1 MGSKPVR
8 RREFI
13 TLVGG
18 AAGIWSLPLRAEH
31 LTPVIGFLNGSFADG
46 YAPMVAAFG
55 QGLKEVD
62 FVDGQNV
69 TIEYRWAEGRYDLLP
84 KLVDDLIRRQ
94 VSVIAATSTP
104 ANLVAKKA
112 TSTIPIVFT
121 TSSDPVQLGLVE
133 SLNRPGGNATGV
145 TQLNVE
151 VGPKRLELARE
162 LMPNVAA
169 VALLI
174 NPKNPQTEAVLKT
187 MQAAARSLG
196 LQLHV
201 LRASSEAEMETAF
214 VSFSSLKAG
223 ILTIGTD
230 TLFNGRTE
238 QLASLAVRYAVPTIY
253 QYKQFTRNGGLLS
266 YGGSIEDAYR
276 TAGILA
282 GRILKGDKPADLPVQ
297 QSTKVQLIVNLKA
310 AKALGISVPL
320 SMLGRADEV
329 IE

>member
-1 MGSKPVR
+1 MR

-13 TLVGG
+13 ALVGG
-18 AAGIWSLPLRAEH
+18 AAASPLVALPSRAQQP
-31 LTPVIGFLNGSFADG
+31 TPVIGFLNGSSADG

-55 QGLKEVD
+55 RGLKEMGYVE
-62 FVDGQNV
+62 GQNV
-69 TIEYRWAEGRYDLLP
+69 KIEYRWAEGHYDRLP
-84 KLVDDLIRRQ
+84 ELVNDLIRRQ

-133 SLNRPGGNATGV
+133 SLNKPGANVTGV

-162 LMPNVAA
+162 LIPSATA

-174 NPKNPQTEAVLKT
+174 NPENPQADAVLKN
-187 MQAAARSLG
+187 MQAAALSLG
-196 LQLHV
+196 LKLSV

-214 VSFSSLKAG
+214 ASFASLKAG

-238 QLASLAVRYAVPTIY
+238 KLASLAVRYGVPTIY
-253 QYKQFTRNGGLLS
+253 QYNQFTANGGLMS

-276 TAGILA
+276 TTGILT

-310 AKALGISVPL
+310 AKALGVTVPL
-320 SMLGRADEV
+320 SLLGRADEV

>member
-1 MGSKPVR
+1 MGGTLR
-8 RREFI
+8 RRDFI
-13 TLVGG
+13 SLVG
-18 AAGIWSLPLRAEH
+18 AAAACPLALRAQQ
-31 LTPVIGFLNGSFADG
+31 LTPVIGFLNGSSADG

-55 QGLKEVD
+55 QGLKEIGYVE
-62 FVDGQNV
+62 GRNV
-69 TIEYRWAEGRYDLLP
+69 TIEYRWAEGYYDRLP
-84 KLVDDLIRRQ
+84 ELADDLIRRH

-133 SLNRPGGNATGV
+133 SLNRPGANVTGV

-162 LMPNVAA
+162 LMPSATA

-174 NPKNPQTEAVLKT
+174 NPKNPQADAVLKN
-187 MQAAARSLG
+187 MQAAALSLG
-196 LQLHV
+196 LELHV
-201 LRASSEAEMETAF
+201 LRASSEAEIEAAF
-214 VSFSSLKAG
+214 AGFALLKAG
-223 ILTIGTD
+223 VLTIGTD
-230 TLFNGRTE
+230 TLFNGRTDE
-238 QLASLAVRYAVPTIY
+238 LASLAVSYAVPTIY
-253 QYKQFTRNGGLLS
+253 QYNQFTANGGLMS

-282 GRILKGDKPADLPVQ
+282 GRILKGDKPSDLPVQ

-310 AKALGISVPL
+310 AKALGITVPL
-320 SMLGRADEV
+320 SLLGRADEV

>member
-1 MGSKPVR
+1 MHEGGMR

-13 TLVGG
+13 TLVG
-18 AAGIWSLPLRAEH
+18 AAGAWSLPLRAEQSM
-31 LTPVIGFLNGSFADG
+31 PVIGFLNGSSADG

-55 QGLKEVD
+55 QGLKEVG

-69 TIEYRWAEGRYDLLP
+69 TIDYRWAEGRYDLLP

-112 TSTIPIVFT
+112 TNTIPIVFT

-162 LMPNVAA
+162 LMPNATA

-174 NPKNPQTEAVLKT
+174 NPKNPQTEAVLKN

-201 LRASSEAEMETAF
+201 LQASSETEMETAF
-214 VSFSSLKAG
+214 VSFASLKAG

-253 QYKQFTRNGGLLS
+253 QYNQFTRNGGLMS

>member
-1 MGSKPVR
+1 MK

-13 TLVGG
+13 ILIG
-18 AAGIWSLPLRAEH
+18 AAGASMPLRAQQP
-31 LTPVIGFLNGSFADG
+31 TPVIGFLNGSSADG

-55 QGLKEVD
+55 QGLKETGYVD
-62 FVDGQNV
+62 RQNV
-69 TIEYRWAEGRYDLLP
+69 SIEYRWANGHYDQLP
-84 KLVDDLIRRQ
+84 ELVNDLIHRR
-94 VSVIAATSTP
+94 VSLIAATSTP
-104 ANLVAKKA
+104 ANLVAKRA

-151 VGPKRLELARE
+151 VGPKRLELAHE
-162 LMPNVAA
+162 LMPNATA

-174 NPKNPQTEAVLKT
+174 NPKNPQTDAVLKN
-187 MQAAARSLG
+187 MQTAARSLG

-201 LRASSEAEMETAF
+201 LQASSEAEMEAAF
-214 VSFSSLKAG
+214 VSFASLKAG

-230 TLFNGRTE
+230 TLFNGLTE
-238 QLASLAVRYAVPTIY
+238 ELASLAVRYAVPTIY
-253 QYKQFTRNGGLLS
+253 QYNQFTQNGGLMS
-266 YGGSIEDAYR
+266 YGGSIEDAYHA
-276 TAGILA
+276 AGILA

-297 QSTKVQLIVNLKA
+297 QSTKVRLIVNLKA
-310 AKALGISVPL
+310 ARALGITVPL
-320 SMLGRADEV
+320 SMLGRADEI

>member
-1 MGSKPVR
+1 MR

-13 TLVGG
+13 GLVGG
-18 AAGIWSLPLRAEH
+18 AAAVWPLALRAQQ
-31 LTPVIGFLNGSFADG
+31 LRPVIGFLNGSSADG

-55 QGLKEVD
+55 QGLKETGYL
-62 FVDGQNV
+62 DGQNV
-69 TIEYRWAEGRYDLLP
+69 TIEYRWAEGRYD
-84 KLVDDLIRRQ
+84 KLSELVGDLIRRQ

-112 TSTIPIVFT
+112 TTTIPIVFT
-121 TSSDPVQLGLVE
+121 TSSDPVQLGLVD
-133 SLNRPGGNATGV
+133 SLNRPGANVTGV

-162 LMPNVAA
+162 LMPSATA

-174 NPKNPQTEAVLKT
+174 NPKNPQADAVLKN
-187 MQAAARSLG
+187 MQAAAPSLG
-196 LQLHV
+196 LQLQV

-214 VSFSSLKAG
+214 ASFASLKAG

-238 QLASLAVRYAVPTIY
+238 KLASLAVRYAVPTIY
-253 QYKQFTRNGGLLS
+253 QYTQFTANGGLMS

-310 AKALGISVPL
+310 ARALGIAVPL
-320 SMLGRADEV
+320 SLLGRADEI

>member
-1 MGSKPVR
+1 MR

-13 TLVGG
+13 ILAG
-18 AAGIWSLPLRAEH
+18 AGAVWPLALRAQQQ
-31 LTPVIGFLNGSFADG
+31 TPVIGFLNGSSADG

-55 QGLKEVD
+55 QGLKEIGY
-62 FVDGQNV
+62 VDGQNV
-69 TIEYRWAEGRYDLLP
+69 VIEYRWAEGRYDQLSE
-84 KLVDDLIRRQ
+84 LVADLIRRQ

-133 SLNRPGGNATGV
+133 SLNRPGANVTGV

-162 LMPNVAA
+162 LMPGATA
-169 VALLI
+169 MALLI
-174 NPKNPQTEAVLKT
+174 NPKNPQADAVLKN
-187 MQAAARSLG
+187 MQAAAVSLG
-196 LQLHV
+196 LDLYV
-201 LRASSEAEMETAF
+201 LRASSEAEMEAAF
-214 VSFSSLKAG
+214 AGFASTKAS

-230 TLFNGRTE
+230 TLFNGRAET
-238 QLASLAVRYAVPTIY
+238 LASLAVRYAVPTIY
-253 QYKQFTRNGGLLS
+253 QYNQFTANGGLMS

-276 TAGILA
+276 AAGILT

-297 QSTKVQLIVNLKA
+297 QSTKVQLIINLKT
-310 AKALGISVPL
+310 AKALGITVPVSL
-320 SMLGRADEV
+320 LGRADEL

>member
-1 MGSKPVR
+1 MGLGMR
-8 RREFI
+8 RRELI
-13 TLVGG
+13 TLIG
-18 AAGIWSLPLRAEH
+18 AAGLWSLPLRAEQS
-31 LTPVIGFLNGSFADG
+31 TPVVGFLNGSSADG

-55 QGLKEVD
+55 QGLKEEGY
-62 FVDGQNV
+62 VDGQNV
-69 TIEYRWAEGRYDLLP
+69 TIEYRWAEGRYDRLP
-84 KLVDDLIRRQ
+84 ELVDDLIRRR

-104 ANLVAKKA
+104 ANLIAKKA

-133 SLNRPGGNATGV
+133 SLNRPGANATGV

-151 VGPKRLELARE
+151 LGPKRLELARE
-162 LMPNVAA
+162 LMPNATD

-174 NPKNPQTEAVLKT
+174 NPKDPQSDAVLKN
-187 MQAAARSLG
+187 MHAAARSLG

-201 LRASSEAEMETAF
+201 LRASSEAEMEAAF
-214 VSFSSLKAG
+214 VSFASLKAG

-230 TLFNGRTE
+230 ALFNGRAE
-238 QLASLAVRYAVPTIY
+238 NLASLAVRYSVPTIY
-253 QYKQFTRNGGLLS
+253 QYNQFTRNGGLMS

-276 TAGILA
+276 AAGILT
-282 GRILKGDKPADLPVQ
+282 GRILKGDKPSDLPVQ
-297 QSTKVQLIVNLKA
+297 QSTKVRLIVNLKA
-310 AKALGISVPL
+310 AKALGINVPL

>member
-1 MGSKPVR
+1 
-8 RREFI
+8 
-13 TLVGG
+13 
-18 AAGIWSLPLRAEH
+18 
-31 LTPVIGFLNGSFADG
+31 
-46 YAPMVAAFG
+46 MVAAFG
-55 QGLKEVD
+55 QGLKEIGYVE
-62 FVDGQNV
+62 GRNV
-69 TIEYRWAEGRYDLLP
+69 TIEYRWAEGYYDRLP
-84 KLVDDLIRRQ
+84 ELADDLIRRH

-133 SLNRPGGNATGV
+133 SLNRPGANVTGV

-162 LMPNVAA
+162 LMPSATA

-174 NPKNPQTEAVLKT
+174 NPKNPQADAVLKN
-187 MQAAARSLG
+187 MQAAALSLG
-196 LQLHV
+196 LELHV
-201 LRASSEAEMETAF
+201 LRASSEAEIEAAF
-214 VSFSSLKAG
+214 AGFALLKAG
-223 ILTIGTD
+223 VLTIGTD
-230 TLFNGRTE
+230 TLFNGRTDE
-238 QLASLAVRYAVPTIY
+238 LASLAVSYAVPTIY
-253 QYKQFTRNGGLLS
+253 QYNQFTANGGLMS

-282 GRILKGDKPADLPVQ
+282 GRILKGDKPSDLPVQ

-310 AKALGISVPL
+310 AKALGITVPL
-320 SMLGRADEV
+320 SLLGRADEV

>member
-1 MGSKPVR
+1 MR

-13 TLVGG
+13 ILVGA
-18 AAGIWSLPLRAEH
+18 AAGARPLPLRAEPSM
-31 LTPVIGFLNGSFADG
+31 PVIGFLNGSSADG

-55 QGLKEVD
+55 QGLKEVGY
-62 FVDGQNV
+62 VDGQNV
-69 TIEYRWAEGRYDLLP
+69 TIEYRWAEGHYDQLSE
-84 KLVDDLIRRQ
+84 LVNDLIRRQ

-133 SLNRPGGNATGV
+133 SLNRPGANATGV

-162 LMPNVAA
+162 LMPNATA

-174 NPKNPQTEAVLKT
+174 NPKNPQTDSVLKN

-196 LQLHV
+196 LQLPV
-201 LRASSEAEMETAF
+201 LRASSEAEMEAAF
-214 VSFSSLKAG
+214 VGFASLKAG

-238 QLASLAVRYAVPTIY
+238 KLASLAVRYSVPTIY
-253 QYKQFTRNGGLLS
+253 QYNQFTRNGGLMS

-276 TAGILA
+276 TAGILV

-310 AKALGISVPL
+310 AKALGITVPL

>member
-1 MGSKPVR
+1 MR

-13 TLVGG
+13 ILVG
-18 AAGIWSLPLRAEH
+18 AASAWSLPLRAEQA
-31 LTPVIGFLNGSFADG
+31 TPVIGFLNGSSPDG
-46 YAPMVAAFG
+46 YAPMVAAFV
-55 QGLKEVD
+55 QGLKEVGY
-62 FVDGQNV
+62 VDGQNV
-69 TIEYRWAEGRYDLLP
+69 TIEYRWAEGRYDRLP
-84 KLVDDLIRRQ
+84 ELADDLIRRQ

-133 SLNRPGGNATGV
+133 SLNRPGANATGV

-151 VGPKRLELARE
+151 IGPKRLELARE
-162 LMPNVAA
+162 LMPNATA
-169 VALLI
+169 VALLV
-174 NPKNPQTEAVLKT
+174 NPKNPQTDAVLKN
-187 MQAAARSLG
+187 MEAAALSLG

-201 LRASSEAEMETAF
+201 LRASSEAEMEAAF
-214 VSFSSLKAG
+214 VGFASLKAG
-223 ILTIGTD
+223 ILTVGTD
-230 TLFNGRTE
+230 NLFNGRTE
-238 QLASLAVRYAVPTIY
+238 KLAALAVRYAVPTIY
-253 QYKQFTRNGGLLS
+253 QYNQFTRSGGLVS

-310 AKALGISVPL
+310 AKALGITVPL

>member
-1 MGSKPVR
+1 MK

-13 TLVGG
+13 ILIG
-18 AAGIWSLPLRAEH
+18 AAGASMPLRAQQ
-31 LTPVIGFLNGSFADG
+31 LTPVIGFLNGSSADG

-55 QGLKEVD
+55 QGLKEAGYVD
-62 FVDGQNV
+62 RQNV
-69 TIEYRWAEGRYDLLP
+69 SIEYRWANGHYDQLP
-84 KLVDDLIRRQ
+84 ELVNDLIQRR
-94 VSVIAATSTP
+94 VSLIAATSTP

-162 LMPNVAA
+162 LMPNATA

-174 NPKNPQTEAVLKT
+174 NPKNPQTDAVLKN
-187 MQAAARSLG
+187 MQTAARSLG

-201 LRASSEAEMETAF
+201 LQASSEAEMEAAF
-214 VSFSSLKAG
+214 VSFASLKAG

-230 TLFNGRTE
+230 TLFNGLTE
-238 QLASLAVRYAVPTIY
+238 ELASLAVRYAVPTIY
-253 QYKQFTRNGGLLS
+253 QYNQFTQNGGLMS
-266 YGGSIEDAYR
+266 YGGSIEDAYHA
-276 TAGILA
+276 AGILA

-297 QSTKVQLIVNLKA
+297 QSTKVRLIVNLKA
-310 AKALGISVPL
+310 ARALGITVPL
-320 SMLGRADEV
+320 SMLGRADEI

>member
-1 MGSKPVR
+1 
-8 RREFI
+8 
-13 TLVGG
+13 
-18 AAGIWSLPLRAEH
+18 
-31 LTPVIGFLNGSFADG
+31 
-46 YAPMVAAFG
+46 MVAAFG
-55 QGLKEVD
+55 RGLKEMGYVE
-62 FVDGQNV
+62 GQNV
-69 TIEYRWAEGRYDLLP
+69 KIEYRWAEGHYDRLP
-84 KLVDDLIRRQ
+84 ELVNDLIRRQ

-133 SLNRPGGNATGV
+133 SLNKPGANVTGV

-162 LMPNVAA
+162 LIPSATA

-174 NPKNPQTEAVLKT
+174 NPENPQADAVLKN
-187 MQAAARSLG
+187 MQAAALSLG
-196 LQLHV
+196 LQLSV

-214 VSFSSLKAG
+214 ASFASLKAG

-238 QLASLAVRYAVPTIY
+238 KLASLAVRYGVPTIY
-253 QYKQFTRNGGLLS
+253 QYNQFTANGGLMS

-276 TAGILA
+276 TTGILT

-310 AKALGISVPL
+310 AKALGVTVPL
-320 SMLGRADEV
+320 SLLGRADEV

>member
-1 MGSKPVR
+1 
-8 RREFI
+8 
-13 TLVGG
+13 
-18 AAGIWSLPLRAEH
+18 
-31 LTPVIGFLNGSFADG
+31 
-46 YAPMVAAFG
+46 MVAAFG
-55 QGLKEVD
+55 QGLKEVGY
-62 FVDGQNV
+62 VDGQNV
-69 TIEYRWAEGRYDLLP
+69 AIEYRWAEGRYDRLSE
-84 KLVDDLIRRQ
+84 LVNDLIRRQ

-104 ANLVAKKA
+104 ANIVAKKA

-133 SLNRPGGNATGV
+133 SLNRPGGNVTGV

-162 LMPNVAA
+162 LVPAATA

-174 NPKNPQTEAVLKT
+174 NPKNPQSDAVLKN
-187 MQAAARSLG
+187 MQAAALSLG
-196 LQLHV
+196 LQLYV
-201 LRASSEAEMETAF
+201 LRAGSEAEMEAAF
-214 VSFSSLKAG
+214 VSFGSLKAS

-238 QLASLAVRYAVPTIY
+238 KLAALAVRYAVPTIY
-253 QYKQFTRNGGLLS
+253 QYHDFTRNGGLMS

-310 AKALGISVPL
+310 AKALGIAVPL